1 MYVTLGT
8 LEVHLSSAG
17 ERAVAR
23 LLIGGALAAAMTV
36 ATLAGPAQ
44 AASSGWESILGG
56 HIRSRATAD
65 KIAKQARAAHF
76 KTYVQK
82 ITSTNY
88 EVEIFNGGHSKS
100 QAVAVC
106 AKARKAGL
114 AHCGVEQEF
123 HGNGWSKGGS

>member
-1 MYVTLGT
+1 MLQDWGRW
-8 LEVHLSSAG
+8 EVELNSAG

-23 LLIGGALAAAMTV
+23 LLFGGAIAAAMTI

-56 HIRSRATAD
+56 HITSRATAD
-65 KIAKQARAAHF
+65 RIARQARATGF

-88 EVEIFNGGHSKS
+88 EVEIFNGGRSKS
-100 QAVAVC
+100 QAVTVC
-106 AKARKAGL
+106 AKAKRA
-114 AHCGVEQEF
+114 
-123 HGNGWSKGGS
+123 